1 MNKALLKAGL
11 IFILVN
17 IIFSKSYK
25 PHGASLLL
33 SPPYALCPERPL
45 DR

>member
-11 IFILVN
+11 IFIFADIL
-17 IIFSKSYK
+17 FSKSNQS
-25 PHGASLLL
+25 HGASLLL
-33 SPPYALCPERPL
+33 SPPCALCPERPP

>member
-17 IIFSKSYK
+17 IIFSKSYQS
-25 PHGASLLL
+25 HGALLLL
-33 SPPYALCPERPL
+33 SPPCALCPERLL